1 MNAKHNSDKEQN
13 QLDETPESLF
23 RDIEIEFLIHELKDP
38 IAVIETGLRTVLEKR
53 DKFGPLTPRQEK
65 TLNRVL
71 RNSMKARDMLHGL
84 LEVGR
89 SEAGCFICC
98 RFKPAQAA
106 YGALLDALEMNA
118 ANLLEQFGEND
129 SQKDVMNYLTEK
141 RIFVDISPEAAEA
154 EMHQDETKFRQ
165 IVGNLIKNAMHHRK
179 QRIEIRMNREG
190 DQLLLDVSDD
200 GPGVD
205 PADSERIFRRY
216 ARGNACSLIPRSG
229 HGLGL
234 AGARILTRCLGGDIE
249 LESKKGKGATFR
261 VRLPLSLDSSS
272 VQ

>member
-1 MNAKHNSDKEQN
+1 MSAKHNPQKEQQ
-13 QLDETPESLF
+13 QLDETPERFF

-38 IAVIETGLRTVLEKR
+38 LAVIETGLRTVLNKR
-53 DKFGPLTPRQEK
+53 EKFGPLTSRQEK

-71 RNSMKARDMLHGL
+71 RNSMKAREMLHGL

-118 ANLLEQFGEND
+118 ANFLDQFGEND
-129 SQKDVMNYLTEK
+129 SQKDVLGVLSEK
-141 RIFVDISPEAAEA
+141 GISVDISPGAAEA
-154 EMHQDETKFRQ
+154 EMHQDELKFRQ

-179 QRIEIRMNREG
+179 KRVEIRMNREG
-190 DQLLLDVSDD
+190 DQLLLDVTDD

-205 PADSERIFRRY
+205 PGDREMIFRRY
-216 ARGNACSLIPRSG
+216 AQGDACALIPRSG

-234 AGARILTRCLGGDIE
+234 AGARILARCLGGDIE

-261 VRLPLSLDSSS
+261 VRLPLSLDLGA
-272 VQ
+272 Q

>member
-1 MNAKHNSDKEQN
+1 MNAKQIPQKERN
-13 QLDETPESLF
+13 QLDKSPERLF

-53 DKFGPLTPRQEK
+53 EKFGQLTLRQEK
-65 TLNRVL
+65 TLKRVL

-106 YGALLDALEMNA
+106 YNALLDALEINA
-118 ANLLEQFGEND
+118 ANLLEQFGESD
-129 SQKDVMNYLTEK
+129 SEKDVLVFLSEK
-141 RIFVDISPEAAEA
+141 GIFIDISPEAAEA

-165 IVGNLIKNAMHHRK
+165 IIGNLIKNAMHHRK
-179 QRIEIRMNREG
+179 QRVEIRMNREG
-190 DQLLLDVSDD
+190 DQLVLDVSDD

-205 PADSERIFRRY
+205 PADREMIFRRY
-216 ARGNACSLIPRSG
+216 AQGNACSLIPRSG

-261 VRLPLSLDSSS
+261 VRLPLSLETGSE
-272 VQ
+272 Q